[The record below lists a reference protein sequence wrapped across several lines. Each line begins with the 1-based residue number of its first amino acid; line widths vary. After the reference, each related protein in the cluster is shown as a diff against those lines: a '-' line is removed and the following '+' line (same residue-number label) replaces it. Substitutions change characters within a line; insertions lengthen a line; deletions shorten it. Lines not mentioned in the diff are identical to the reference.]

1 MIWGPHC
8 MIEMRRNNSVSS
20 IRNIFIKFLLS
31 LSLMLKYRH
40 CWPFEM
46 NTDSE
51 LQIENTLLCYF
62 DRCAAGCGEELLQI
76 ISIITDI
83 TNNFT
88 SRRMTLNCVQCP
100 RIQALKAAAARHRYT
115 QSSHLKMGSIY
126 IYGRRLWLD
135 FDIHQPTIFWL
146 VNPGEHSPTGTHW
159 CIVGCSGEGSLVVFQ
174 RVWINS
180 TLWWFMHIHPCVF
193 VLFSPR
199 DLQAERSSR

>member
-100 RIQALKAAAARHRYT
+100 RIQALKAAAAGTSLHSVV
-115 QSSHLKMGSIY
+115 SSEDGINIY
-126 IYGRRLWLD
+126 IWTPSLTGLWYPPAYYFLACQSRRTLTYRNTLMHCGMLWRG
-135 FDIHQPTIFWL
+135 FI
-146 VNPGEHSPTGTHW
+146 S
-159 CIVGCSGEGSLVVFQ
+159 C
-174 RVWINS
+174 
-180 TLWWFMHIHPCVF
+180 
-193 VLFSPR
+193 FSKSM
-199 DLQAERSSR
+199 DQ